1 MAPVMR
7 TAQRDGLLDVAA
19 GKAAVTQAAPPP
31 NPSKFLTQA
40 PPRPSGEGT
49 SPMMDDVTLSVVV
62 TVIGIAAL
70 AVVYLVSGDERL
82 RSRAWRLLELLL
94 RR

>member
-1 MAPVMR
+1 
-7 TAQRDGLLDVAA
+7 
-19 GKAAVTQAAPPP
+19 
-31 NPSKFLTQA
+31 
-40 PPRPSGEGT
+40 
-49 SPMMDDVTLSVVV
+49 MMDDVTLSVVV